1 MENKT
6 WHDIIG
12 PLKQTDSFRHAYM
25 YQDERRRAGDIIYP
39 KREDI
44 FNAFK
49 YTAFDNLKV
58 VILGQDPYHEPGQ
71 AMGLSFSVPVGIPV
85 PPSLQNIY
93 TELKNDI
100 PGFVVPDHG
109 NLIPWARQGVLLLN
123 SVLTVKAHQAFSHK
137 DQGWEEF
144 TDGVIKAINDSSE
157 NVVFLLW
164 GSPARRKGAG
174 IDRTKH
180 LVLETVH
187 PSPLSAY
194 RGFFG
199 CHHFSTANKYLSEH
213 GKAPIDWQLPV
224 HLNGDEIL

>member
-1 MENKT
+1 MENRT
-6 WHDIIG
+6 WHDVIG
-12 PLKQTDSFRHAYM
+12 PLKSEECFKHAYG
-25 YQDERRRAGDIIYP
+25 YQEERRKAGDIIYP

-49 YTAFDNLKV
+49 YTPFSSLKV

-71 AMGLSFSVPVGIPV
+71 AMGLSFSVPAGIPI

-93 TELKNDI
+93 KELESDI
-100 PGFVVPDHG
+100 EGFNAPEHG

-137 DQGWEEF
+137 GQGWEEF
-144 TDGVIKAINDSSE
+144 TDDVIKTIDESCE
-157 NVVFLLW
+157 NIVFLLW
-164 GSPARRKGAG
+164 GSPARKKGER
-174 IDRTKH
+174 IDRSKH

-199 CHHFSTANKYLSEH
+199 CHHFSKANEYLIAH
-213 GKAPIDWQLPV
+213 GKEPIDWRLPLRIDDSV
-224 HLNGDEIL
+224 VL

>member
-1 MENKT
+1 MENRS
-6 WHDIIG
+6 WHDIIS

-25 YQDERRRAGDIIYP
+25 YQDERRKAGDIIYP
-39 KREDI
+39 RREDI

-49 YTAFDNLKV
+49 YTSFDNLKV

-71 AMGLSFSVPVGIPV
+71 AMGLSFSVPVGIPI
-85 PPSLQNIY
+85 PPSLGNIY
-93 TELKNDI
+93 TELKDDI
-100 PGFVVPDHG
+100 PGFIIPEHG

-123 SVLTVKAHQAFSHK
+123 SVLTVEAHQAFSHK
-137 DQGWEEF
+137 NQGWEVF
-144 TDGVIKAINDSSE
+144 TDGVIKAINDSTE

-164 GSPARRKGAG
+164 GSPARQKGAG
-174 IDRTKH
+174 IDRHKH

-199 CHHFSTANKYLSEH
+199 CHHFSMANKYLKEH
-213 GKAPIDWQLPV
+213 GKAPINWQLPV
-224 HLNGDEIL
+224 HLEEDEAL